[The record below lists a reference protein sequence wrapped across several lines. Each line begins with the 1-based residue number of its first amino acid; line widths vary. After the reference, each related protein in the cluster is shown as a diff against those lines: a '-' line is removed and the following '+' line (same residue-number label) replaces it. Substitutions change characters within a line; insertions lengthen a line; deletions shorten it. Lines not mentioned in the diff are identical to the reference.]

1 MLLCGR
7 RGARTLAA
15 VTPYQFSK
23 LTPSPTWVSFHFPD
37 LARGHTSDVVVPDGF
52 EPPQAEPKS
61 AVLPLDEGTIKSGK
75 QDSNLR
81 PRTWKERALP
91 TELLPQKPQHP

>member
-1 MLLCGR
+1 M
-7 RGARTLAA
+7 
-15 VTPYQFSK
+15 
-23 LTPSPTWVSFHFPD
+23 
-37 LARGHTSDVVVPDGF
+37 VVPDGF

-75 QDSNLR
+75 QGSNLR

-91 TELLPQKPQHP
+91 TELLPQKKEMVDPGPASRSRRYGRVLLKVYQVLVDLVGFEPTTNGL